1 MSAMNSWKILKPR
14 FKGMIAR
21 RKKGVAGDEE
31 ADNALRENFSIGED
45 FGRSCVRK
53 VDDAVE
59 VMRRCGALKVLHN
72 RYGLPDRVAA
82 CSKCAA
88 EVTAD
93 CWFPQSPIAIK
104 R

>member
-1 MSAMNSWKILKPR
+1 
-14 FKGMIAR
+14 
-21 RKKGVAGDEE
+21 
-31 ADNALRENFSIGED
+31 
-45 FGRSCVRK
+45 
-53 VDDAVE
+53 

-93 CWFPQSPIAIK
+93 CWFSESPIAIK
-104 R
+104 G